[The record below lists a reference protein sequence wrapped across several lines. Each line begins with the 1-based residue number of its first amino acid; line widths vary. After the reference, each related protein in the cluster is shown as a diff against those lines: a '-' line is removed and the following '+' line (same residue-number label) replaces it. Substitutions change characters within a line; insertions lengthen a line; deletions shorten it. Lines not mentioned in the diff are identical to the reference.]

1 MRDKK
6 IKFVELGE
14 KRVEKTIN
22 MLRLIKNLANRSH
35 YEYDKE
41 QANKII
47 RALDA
52 EMQELKSAF
61 RSSLKKD
68 KGFKL

>member
-41 QANKII
+41 QVNKII
-47 RALDA
+47 RALDV